1 MNCPVCNAF
10 IEDENAK
17 VCPCCNSNLKIA
29 FQKQKVADA
38 VFRNGEILD
47 KAFKSKMF
55 RVYAIIMS
63 VICGLYALSVFY
75 ALPSEGIF
83 SVSISYGLYLG
94 FGIATLV
101 GMWRLNCGKDS
112 TPDKKNVTLL
122 KYFPSLMHI
131 MSNIMFVI
139 MIVVC
144 AFVFIALLL
153 FTIAVKCDSEVVNN
167 IRMYISELE
176 AQGIIIFDAD
186 ITEDIFNNV
195 LDIMVKYSVVI
206 LIAVTVI
213 LAAGAV
219 LYFFYARA
227 FRSLKSYLGNLDTV
241 FVTGIYAEPKIGFS
255 RNLILAVGIIM
266 IVFESPSILFSGLFD
281 SLPSVLMG
289 VYLIMSS
296 MIFDE
301 IHRNLSLNGQY
312 VEEQRRI
319 LDDMIYEES
328 RSESE
333 S

>member
-112 TPDKKNVTLL
+112 TPDKKECDFAEI
-122 KYFPSLMHI
+122 FP
-131 MSNIMFVI
+131 V
-139 MIVVC
+139 
-144 AFVFIALLL
+144 A
-153 FTIAVKCDSEVVNN
+153 
-167 IRMYISELE
+167 
-176 AQGIIIFDAD
+176 
-186 ITEDIFNNV
+186 
-195 LDIMVKYSVVI
+195 
-206 LIAVTVI
+206 
-213 LAAGAV
+213 
-219 LYFFYARA
+219 YA
-227 FRSLKSYLGNLDTV
+227 
-241 FVTGIYAEPKIGFS
+241 
-255 RNLILAVGIIM
+255 
-266 IVFESPSILFSGLFD
+266 
-281 SLPSVLMG
+281 
-289 VYLIMSS
+289 
-296 MIFDE
+296 
-301 IHRNLSLNGQY
+301 HY
-312 VEEQRRI
+312 VEYHVRCNDSSVCFRI
-319 LDDMIYEES
+319 HCFASLYDS
-328 RSESE
+328 GKV
-333 S
+333 